1 MLKKH
6 NNISPGIII
15 YYRRRPYALGGVG
28 MQIFYIRKST
38 VRWVIA
44 VVVAIILAIIIWK
57 IFALD
62 AQQSQDTLMVAQLVR
77 IIN

>member
-1 MLKKH
+1 
-6 NNISPGIII
+6 
-15 YYRRRPYALGGVG
+15 

-38 VRWVIA
+38 VKWVIA

>member
-1 MLKKH
+1 
-6 NNISPGIII
+6 
-15 YYRRRPYALGGVG
+15 

-44 VVVAIILAIIIWK
+44 IVVAIILAITIWK
-57 IFALD
+57 ILGLD
-62 AQQSQDTLMVAQLVR
+62 AQQSQNTLMVAQIDR